1 MYDREEITPE
11 FYDKLSESEK
21 REFVQCM
28 LEEQL
33 TDPSHIKGLP
43 KPVQNSI
50 KSAVKMS
57 VKDMKKETIAGY
69 PVEWINGIKSKDED
83 DYLLTGATK
92 NFKPNQEFDRLQ
104 KIVDKPYP
112 VMMPEDVKTMREM
125 SDEFMGKLL
134 RDLRENSPCRM
145 IPISTISEI
154 SPPDQD
160 EMIKSVKRLPI
171 HTYDWAIAPSH
182 RAERDRMGRIW
193 LDSIP
198 KLCEHV
204 GISKEEYLTW
214 LYDSA
219 RKHGYQPNTLYI
231 RPRAFGHNYKSS
243 LWMKLLG
250 MYVQSYSIDE
260 FPMLPEPIT
269 TVQLYDVIHW
279 NHVHI
284 NYTFGL
290 KARDFRYGKMW
301 QDQELIN
308 YATGDVS
315 HIDRMILDSLATF
328 GPDINSGY
336 GLSTPNLN
344 DIDKKKLERV
354 IKKRRKKK

>member
-33 TDPSHIKGLP
+33 TDPSHIKELP

-50 KSAVKMS
+50 KSATKLS
-57 VKDMKKETIAGY
+57 AKNMKEKTIAGY

-171 HTYDWAIAPSH
+171 HAYDWAIAPSH
-182 RAERDRMGRIW
+182 RADRMGRIW
-193 LDSIP
+193 LDSMP

-250 MYVQSYSIDE
+250 MDVQSYSIDE
-260 FPMLPEPIT
+260 FSMLPEPIT

-290 KARDFRYGKMW
+290 KAKDCRARYALE
-301 QDQELIN
+301 ELIGYN
-308 YATGDVS
+308 DLCPIS
-315 HIDRMILDSLATF
+315 RMIVDSLKVN
-328 GPDINSGY
+328 GPEMLNQGKLV
-336 GLSTPNLN
+336 GPNFN
-344 DIDKKKLERV
+344 EDKTRLERV
-354 IKKRRKKK
+354 IKRRGKKK

>member
-1 MYDREEITPE
+1 MFDKEKFTPE

-33 TDPSHIKGLP
+33 TDPLHIKGLP

-50 KSAVKMS
+50 KSATKLS
-57 VKDMKKETIAGY
+57 AKNMKEKTITGY

-104 KIVDKPYP
+104 KIVNKPYP

-145 IPISTISEI
+145 IPISDRAKIF
-154 SPPDQD
+154 PPDLD
-160 EMIKSVKRLPI
+160 EMGKSVRRISI

-182 RAERDRMGRIW
+182 RADHMGRIW
-193 LDSIP
+193 LDSMP

-204 GISKEEYLTW
+204 GMSKEEYLTW

-219 RKHGYQPNTLYI
+219 KKHGYQPNTLYI
-231 RPRAFGHNYKSS
+231 RPRAFGHNYKSL

-250 MYVQSYSIDE
+250 MDVQSYSIDE

-279 NHVHI
+279 NHAHI

-290 KARDFRYGKMW
+290 KAKDCRARHALE
-301 QDQELIN
+301 ELVGYNDLSPI
-308 YATGDVS
+308 S
-315 HIDRMILDSLATF
+315 RMIFDSLKVN
-328 GPDINSGY
+328 GPEMLKRGKLV
-336 GLSTPNLN
+336 GPNFN
-344 DIDKKKLERV
+344 EDKNALERV
-354 IKKRRKKK
+354 IKKGRKRK